1 MSASGGERRGLLQGR
16 LREGRKGNQGWDV
29 TYENKTKNN
38 FSKGTSVVK
47 EMSPFVRYRV

>member
-1 MSASGGERRGLLQGR
+1 MHLGGGEER
-16 LREGRKGNQGWDV
+16 LVTGKAEGRGGRGIRV
-29 TYENKTKNN
+29 TYEKKTKNN